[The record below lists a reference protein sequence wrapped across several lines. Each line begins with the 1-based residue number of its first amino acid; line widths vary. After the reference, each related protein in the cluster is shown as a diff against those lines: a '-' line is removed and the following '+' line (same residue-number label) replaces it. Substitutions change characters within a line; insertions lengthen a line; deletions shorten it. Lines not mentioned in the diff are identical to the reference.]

1 MAINKNFFKKVLNL
15 NSLENDA
22 ETDEQS
28 PEVEPAPLPE
38 TVVCKGCKR
47 TIAKEEFVKNRWIC
61 PRCGRHMPIPPR
73 ERIAALADEGS
84 FEEWNAGLVGS
95 NLLDFPDYDKKL
107 EDMREKTGEPEGV
120 VTGRISINGCPTAVF
135 AMNSD
140 FIMGSMGAAVGEKL
154 ARLFER
160 AASERLPV
168 VGFTV
173 SGGARMHEGMLSLMQ
188 MAKVS
193 GAVNRHSDAG
203 GLYICV
209 LTDPTC
215 GGVTASFAM
224 QADILVAEPKALIAF
239 AGPRVIEQTIHKK
252 LPEGFQSAEFLLEHG
267 FLDIIMPRQRQRA
280 GLYRLLSLHRGEDG
294 SYGRA

>member
-1 MAINKNFFKKVLNL
+1 MAINKDFFKKVLNL
-15 NSLENDA
+15 NSLEGEPNAKSGD
-22 ETDEQS
+22 ETEAA
-28 PEVEPAPLPE
+28 PAPE

-47 TIAKEEFVKNRWIC
+47 TIAKDEFKRRLYVC
-61 PRCGRHMPIPPR
+61 PRCGRHMSFPPR
-73 ERIAALADEGS
+73 ERVLALADEGS
-84 FEEWNAGLVGS
+84 FVEFDAGLVGK
-95 NLLDFPDYDKKL
+95 NILDFPGYDSKL
-107 EDMREKTGEPEGV
+107 DEMREKTGEPEGV
-120 VTGRISINGCPTAVF
+120 VTGRITISGCPTAIF
-135 AMNSD
+135 AMNPD
-140 FIMGSMGAAVGEKL
+140 FIMGSMGAAVGEKI
-154 ARLFER
+154 ARLFEY
-160 AASERLPV
+160 AADEHLPV
-168 VGFTV
+168 IGFTV

-203 GLYICV
+203 GLYIAV

-252 LPEGFQSAEFLLEHG
+252 LPDGFQSAEFLLEHG
-267 FLDIIMPRQRQRA
+267 FLDTIIPRQRQRA
-280 GLYRLLSLHRGEDG
+280 GLYRLLSLHRREDG